1 MTRCGISQSLEIAE
15 YAHQRGIPVTNHN
28 FTTGL
33 DTAASLQFLAALPN
47 ALVLEYCVEPSDI
60 SRALARDPIK
70 LVDGCMLV
78 PEEPGLGVEPNM
90 EIVEKYLVRD

>member
-47 ALVLEYCVEPSDI
+47 ALVLE
-60 SRALARDPIK
+60 
-70 LVDGCMLV
+70 
-78 PEEPGLGVEPNM
+78 
-90 EIVEKYLVRD
+90 